1 MRIVACFSP
10 RQKTCSAYSSLSE
23 WGFLELICL
32 LNKNTIVLEAA
43 RMITVKSTYRNN
55 GEFLNIIL
63 GEMAA
68 IMAEVFLYP
77 TRTSTLNF
85 IHVSLL
91 LIQT

>member
-1 MRIVACFSP
+1 M
-10 RQKTCSAYSSLSE
+10 
-23 WGFLELICL
+23 
-32 LNKNTIVLEAA
+32 LEAA
-43 RMITVKSTYRNN
+43 RIITVKSTYRNN

-85 IHVSLL
+85 IHVSLS

>member
-1 MRIVACFSP
+1 M
-10 RQKTCSAYSSLSE
+10 
-23 WGFLELICL
+23 
-32 LNKNTIVLEAA
+32 LEAA
-43 RMITVKSTYRNN
+43 RIITVKSTYRNN